1 MTGPAALASFL
12 QRIVTDARTSL
23 PVLTAHFRADP
34 PRAVCYDAT
43 SLAGRILAAETG
55 AADVA
60 LLPTFATNERSSP
73 FARAG
78 APPPEILT
86 VVREMADLAA
96 AHGVELQRG
105 VGMLA
110 PASLNVVFVPREFQP
125 GADTFDDRFRFV
137 GPSPG
142 TREDDGGWAPPDEPV
157 LFVSLGTAFNDRPEF
172 FRTCLEAFADRG
184 PVAMAV
190 GQRVG
195 VGDLGAVPGNIDIR
209 PWFPQPAVLRHAAAF
224 VSHAGMGSTM
234 EALYYG
240 VPLVCVPQML
250 EQEANAGRVVELGL
264 GVRLDA
270 AGITAA
276 DLRTAVDAVTT
287 DAAMR
292 TALDRMRTAVRA
304 RRWGGGGGRC
314 DRGAPDHLTE
324 DQPGVASVT
333 AATSAFTLSRVR
345 SGTGGPTSRTCS
357 APAFASTAAPP
368 PSNAVATA
376 ADVVGGRKRSRRRTS
391 TTAEVPAAS
400 APRTAAPPSIPA
412 AGRRASALSVIS

>member
-1 MTGPAALASFL
+1 VDRHLAFVSLPAHGHVTPTLPVVAELARRGWRISYATGEQFGPEVEKAGATLVRTSTPAPAAPPPPTVTGPAALASFL
-12 QRIVTDARTSL
+12 QRIVTDARASL

-78 APPPEILT
+78 APPPEILA

-96 AHGVELQRG
+96 AHGVELQRR

-195 VGDLGAVPGNIDIR
+195 VGDLGAVPGNIDVR

-224 VSHAGMGSTM
+224 VSHGGMGSTM

-250 EQEANAGRVVELGL
+250 EQEANAGRVAELGL

-270 AGITAA
+270 ARITAA

-304 RRWGGGGGRC
+304 AGGAEAAA
-314 DRGAPDHLTE
+314 DAIEAHLT
-324 DQPGVASVT
+324 T
-333 AATSAFTLSRVR
+333 
-345 SGTGGPTSRTCS
+345 
-357 APAFASTAAPP
+357 
-368 PSNAVATA
+368 
-376 ADVVGGRKRSRRRTS
+376 
-391 TTAEVPAAS
+391 
-400 APRTAAPPSIPA
+400 
-412 AGRRASALSVIS
+412 

>member
-1 MTGPAALASFL
+1 MDRHLAFVSLPAHGHVTPTLPVVAELARRGWRISYATGEQFGPEVEKAGATLVRTATPAPAAPPPTVTGPAALASFL
-12 QRIVTDARTSL
+12 RRIVTDARTSL
-23 PVLTAHFRADP
+23 PVLAAHFRTDP

-73 FARAG
+73 FDRAG
-78 APPPEILT
+78 APPPEILA

-184 PVAMAV
+184 PVAIAV
-190 GQRVG
+190 GQHVG
-195 VGDLGAVPGNIDIR
+195 VDDLGVVPGNIDIR

-250 EQEANAGRVVELGL
+250 EQEANAGRVAELGL

-292 TALDRMRTAVRA
+292 TALDRMRTAVRGA
-304 RRWGGGGGRC
+304 GG
-314 DRGAPDHLTE
+314 AE
-324 DQPGVASVT
+324 A
-333 AATSAFTLSRVR
+333 
-345 SGTGGPTSRTCS
+345 
-357 APAFASTAAPP
+357 
-368 PSNAVATA
+368 A
-376 ADVVGGRKRSRRRTS
+376 ADAIEAHLAT
-391 TTAEVPAAS
+391 
-400 APRTAAPPSIPA
+400 
-412 AGRRASALSVIS
+412 

>member
-1 MTGPAALASFL
+1 VDRHLAFVSLPAHGHVTPTLPVVAELARRGWRISYATGGQFGPEVERAGATLVRTSTPAPAAPPPPVTGPAALASFL

-78 APPPEILT
+78 APPPEILA

-190 GQRVG
+190 GQHVS
-195 VGDLGAVPGNIDIR
+195 VDDLGAVPGNIDIR

-250 EQEANAGRVVELGL
+250 EQEANAGRVAELGL

-270 AGITAA
+270 AGLTAA
-276 DLRTAVDAVTT
+276 DLRSAVDAVTT

-292 TALDRMRTAVRA
+292 TALDRMRTAVRGA
-304 RRWGGGGGRC
+304 GGAEAAA
-314 DRGAPDHLTE
+314 DAIEAHLT
-324 DQPGVASVT
+324 T
-333 AATSAFTLSRVR
+333 
-345 SGTGGPTSRTCS
+345 
-357 APAFASTAAPP
+357 
-368 PSNAVATA
+368 
-376 ADVVGGRKRSRRRTS
+376 
-391 TTAEVPAAS
+391 
-400 APRTAAPPSIPA
+400 
-412 AGRRASALSVIS
+412 